1 MRVSRRRVF
10 VDGSVEFKIGRDRID
25 VRLKEFGLPTRGR
38 SDPAEP
44 HFKLKPR
51 IERASVRNFRGHA
64 PCIDRVAE
72 TRRDERELLCS
83 RRKMAK

>member
-1 MRVSRRRVF
+1 MRVSRRRVS

-25 VRLKEFGLPTRGR
+25 ERSQEFRLPMRGR

-51 IERASVRNFRGHA
+51 IECASVRSFRRYA

-72 TRRDERELLCS
+72 TRRDEWEF
-83 RRKMAK
+83 